1 MIFAGLIIEVIACFW
16 LMGWFYAST
25 FTGTAAVCVICDCLL
40 MSDVV
45 LPQFL
50 IGTTVILLTEPMS
63 LGSGVSLFS
72 KKLNPEVQGII
83 IIL

>member
-1 MIFAGLIIEVIACFW
+1 M
-16 LMGWFYAST
+16 
-25 FTGTAAVCVICDCLL
+25 
-40 MSDVV
+40 

-83 IIL
+83 IILPATPTVPKFMIMLSSLPIRDFFADDRNYN

>member
-40 MSDVV
+40 MS
-45 LPQFL
+45 
-50 IGTTVILLTEPMS
+50 M
-63 LGSGVSLFS
+63 
-72 KKLNPEVQGII
+72 
-83 IIL
+83 

>member
-1 MIFAGLIIEVIACFW
+1 M
-16 LMGWFYAST
+16 
-25 FTGTAAVCVICDCLL
+25 
-40 MSDVV
+40 

-83 IIL
+83 IMLHDCVAQYQQHYRTGSWCEEISGVSR

>member
-1 MIFAGLIIEVIACFW
+1 M
-16 LMGWFYAST
+16 
-25 FTGTAAVCVICDCLL
+25 
-40 MSDVV
+40 

-83 IIL
+83 IKLHS